1 MLIGQVTLTAK
12 NPLQM
17 VEKGIELPVHVVT
30 KGVGPVYIALMTLVE
45 DGLRTLIFPA
55 NT

>member
-17 VEKGIELPVHVVT
+17 IEKGIELPLHVVT
-30 KGVGPVYIALMTLVE
+30 KGVDPVYIAAITLLD
-45 DGLRTLIFPA
+45 DGL